1 MKLGQLKHIE
11 LREQWSDEA
20 RQFTPWLSSEEGLSL
35 LGETL
40 GMELELEDTEVY
52 VGNYRADIV
61 AKDSMSNQFIVI
73 ENQLSSTDH
82 DHIGKLLTYAASFDA
97 KTIVWIAKKV
107 REEHRQALD
116 WFNEITVQDVDFF
129 GIEMELLRI
138 GDSPFAPHLNIVS
151 KPNEWTR
158 SVRSEKNKITEGGS
172 LKLDFWS
179 AFNDYIK
186 SNNINIR
193 VRKPHT
199 GHWYDVAIGR
209 SGIHISLTVRF
220 VWGNDISCEIYIGTD
235 NAKEFFQ
242 FLYEKK
248 EQIESIVGETL
259 EWKELP
265 EGKVS
270 RIVLRQKTDLN
281 DRNNWD
287 ECFKWYVD
295 TVNSFRKAFIPHIK
309 RFNP

>member
-116 WFNEITVQDVDFF
+116 WFCQVPDMSGRGFESLP
-129 GIEMELLRI
+129 LLR
-138 GDSPFAPHLNIVS
+138 
-151 KPNEWTR
+151 
-158 SVRSEKNKITEGGS
+158 S
-172 LKLDFWS
+172 LK
-179 AFNDYIK
+179 
-186 SNNINIR
+186 
-193 VRKPHT
+193 
-199 GHWYDVAIGR
+199 
-209 SGIHISLTVRF
+209 
-220 VWGNDISCEIYIGTD
+220 GNSMI
-235 NAKEFFQ
+235 
-242 FLYEKK
+242 
-248 EQIESIVGETL
+248 
-259 EWKELP
+259 
-265 EGKVS
+265 
-270 RIVLRQKTDLN
+270 
-281 DRNNWD
+281 
-287 ECFKWYVD
+287 
-295 TVNSFRKAFIPHIK
+295 
-309 RFNP
+309 